1 LLAAKGADA
10 PRIAV
15 KKGDGN
21 AMSAYQVVLA
31 DDHVLLRQ
39 GLRRIIEEAPDL
51 KVVGEVSD
59 GVDLLQLLNSI
70 IPDMVILDISM
81 PNLRGIEAVR
91 EIKTRRPHIKILLL
105 TMHREIEYLHQA
117 LTWGADGYI
126 LKDDADTELFAAI
139 DRIRK
144 GSRYVSPSL
153 STDLAEFLMRMRHE
167 EGRLYST
174 SEILTNREREIIKL
188 IAEGKTSKECAGI
201 LCISSRTVEHHR
213 ANIMD
218 KLNIK
223 KTADLVKYAV
233 TKGYIEVNPHT

>member
-1 LLAAKGADA
+1 
-10 PRIAV
+10 
-15 KKGDGN
+15 
-21 AMSAYQVVLA
+21 
-31 DDHVLLRQ
+31 
-39 GLRRIIEEAPDL
+39 
-51 KVVGEVSD
+51 
-59 GVDLLQLLNSI
+59 
-70 IPDMVILDISM
+70 
-81 PNLRGIEAVR
+81 
-91 EIKTRRPHIKILLL
+91 
-105 TMHREIEYLHQA
+105 MHREIEYLHQA

-139 DRIRK
+139 YRIRK
-144 GSRYVSPSL
+144 GARYVSPSL

-167 EGRLYST
+167 EGRLYGT